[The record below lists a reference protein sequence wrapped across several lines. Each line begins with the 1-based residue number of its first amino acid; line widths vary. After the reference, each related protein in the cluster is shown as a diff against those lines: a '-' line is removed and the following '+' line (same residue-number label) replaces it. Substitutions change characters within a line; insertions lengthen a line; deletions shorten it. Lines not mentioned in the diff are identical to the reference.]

1 MDFSPTGERVGLKSD
16 LHIMQV
22 FLDALSMMSGWEV
35 FAAVLGIGYIIL
47 AARESQWCWP
57 LAFISTLIYT
67 VLFWEGQLPM
77 QALLN
82 FYYMAMAIYGYLLW
96 RRHGNSADDLPITSW
111 SLLLQLKMIVIG
123 VVLTYAVGL
132 YLTQYELSLNPYL
145 DAGVTVF
152 SVLNTWL
159 MVKKVLQNWL
169 YWIVIDSAAI
179 VLYAQNGYYATIVMF
194 SIYLV
199 LAVIG
204 FITWQKLYIQQS
216 A

>member
-1 MDFSPTGERVGLKSD
+1 MFDAALFNT
-16 LHIMQV
+16 V
-22 FLDALSMMSGWEV
+22 FNALLALSGWEV
-35 FAAVLGIGYIIL
+35 LAALLGIGYVIL

-67 VLFWEGQLPM
+67 LLFWQGQLPM

-82 FYYMAMAIYGYLLW
+82 VYYMAMAVYGYSLW
-96 RRHGNSADDLPITSW
+96 RKHGNTEDDLAINSW
-111 SLLLQLKMIVIG
+111 SILEQLQLIIIG
-123 VVLTYAVGL
+123 AVLTYAVGL
-132 YLTQYELSLNPYL
+132 YLTQSATSQSPYL

-159 MVKKVLQNWL
+159 MAKKVLQNWL

-194 SIYLV
+194 SIYLI

-204 FITWQKLYIQQS
+204 FISWQKLYQQQTS
-216 A
+216 